1 MCKANSRLKDISKR
15 LLAVFIFV
23 LLCGWNTTEAAA
35 YDDVFEIQIQAVEKY
50 DMANELLTYINQE
63 RKNQGMNELVMD
75 RQLMEAALIRATE
88 VNVLNSH
95 WRPNGTR
102 STSDMDIEAV
112 YENINS
118 YAGSAKSIYDGWRKS
133 SEGHQIPLTDSL
145 CKSVGIGIVNH
156 AAVALFS
163 YNEPE
168 VVMQTGTRNIM
179 REMQL
184 RLEFCQFSLRSGYGL
199 EYGSTEQLML
209 VSTIE
214 DRGIPVEIDPSQFQI
229 TSSNPQ
235 IINVLPNGSLSGKQT
250 GTAEIEI
257 LWKDNLMITSKTM
270 FSVKPLDIDIQGN
283 AGFAYEKH
291 YAYTGTEIRPEITIT
306 DKYGQELVDGTDYEV
321 TYADNKDSG
330 TGIITI
336 IGKGN
341 YCGTRYLSFSIEEDK
356 KLNNQET
363 SDTET
368 QATGN
373 ESIFLANFNYITP
386 DVTLDKNSFIYDGT
400 PKTPDIEVTVKGEK
414 LQAGIDYQIRY
425 ENNVK
430 PGKGIVIVEGI
441 NRCSGVY
448 KVTFDI
454 VEQLEKITEQTKNNQ
469 NMVVSIVTTKATE
482 KTVVNVEAKVTYT
495 YTSSNSSGSNSVIR
509 NVTESVSDKKEIIK
523 SDKQAKKVIVK
534 KPTIR
539 KVKSLKRK
547 QITVYWKKDKSVSGY
562 QIQIATNKKMTKGR
576 AIYSVFK
583 QRASYTI
590 KKMKPR
596 KNYYV
601 WIRSYKKVG
610 GKVYYSKW
618 SQKKKVK
625 VKK

>member
-1 MCKANSRLKDISKR
+1 MGKANSRLKDISKR
-15 LLAVFIFV
+15 LLAVLIFV
-23 LLCGWNTTEAAA
+23 LLCGWNTTEVTA

-133 SEGHQIPLTDSL
+133 SEGHQMPLTDSL

-163 YNEPE
+163 YDEPE

-179 REMQL
+179 REVQV
-184 RLEFCQFSLRSGYGL
+184 RLEFCQFSLRSGYCL

-214 DRGIPVEIDPSQFQI
+214 NRGIPVEIDTSQFQI
-229 TSSNPQ
+229 TSSNTQ
-235 IINVLPNGSLSGKQT
+235 IMNVFPNGSLSGKQT

-257 LWKDNLMITSKTM
+257 LWKYNPKITSKTM
-270 FSVKPLDIDIQGN
+270 FSVRPLDIGIQGN
-283 AGFAYEKH
+283 AAFAYGKH
-291 YAYTGTEIRPEITIT
+291 YVYTGIEIRPEITIT
-306 DKYGQELVDGTDYEV
+306 DKYGQKLTVGTDYEV
-321 TYADNKDSG
+321 TYTDNKDSG

-341 YCGTRYLSFSIEEDK
+341 YCGTRHVSFSIEEENKPDGT
-356 KLNNQET
+356 ET

-368 QATGN
+368 QDTGN
-373 ESIFLANFNYITP
+373 KSIFLANFNYITP
-386 DVTLDKNSFIYDGT
+386 NVTLEKNSYIYDGT
-400 PKTPDIEVTVKGEK
+400 PKIPDIEVTVKGEK
-414 LQAGIDYQIRY
+414 LQAGIDYQVRY

-430 PGKGIVIVEGI
+430 SGQGIVIVEGI

-448 KVTFDI
+448 KVTFAI
-454 VEQLEKITEQTKNNQ
+454 VEQVKKVTAQTNNNQ
-469 NMVVSIVTTKATE
+469 NMVVSLVNIKATE
-482 KTVVNVEAKVTYT
+482 KAVVDIEAKVTYT
-495 YTSSNSSGSNSVIR
+495 YTSSNSSGSNSIIQHVTHLSVI
-509 NVTESVSDKKEIIK
+509 TKK
-523 SDKQAKKVIVK
+523 Q
-534 KPTIR
+534 
-539 KVKSLKRK
+539 
-547 QITVYWKKDKSVSGY
+547 
-562 QIQIATNKKMTKGR
+562 
-576 AIYSVFK
+576 
-583 QRASYTI
+583 
-590 KKMKPR
+590 
-596 KNYYV
+596 
-601 WIRSYKKVG
+601 
-610 GKVYYSKW
+610 
-618 SQKKKVK
+618 
-625 VKK
+625 